1 MEYHIPVLA
10 EECIEGLNIKGS
22 GIYVDVTFGGG
33 GHSRLILNK
42 LGDKGRLFGMDRDP
56 DAEKN
61 KIQDS
66 RFTFIAH
73 NFRFLKR
80 FMRYYGIGG
89 VDGILA
95 DLGVSSHQFD
105 TDFRGFSH
113 RFSGPL
119 DMRMNPT
126 GGLPASE
133 ILNEYSEEELQD
145 IFSRFGEVRNSKSL
159 AKKIVEVRKTR
170 RFRMTEDLVQLAN
183 QMAIGHKPRYLSQVF
198 QALRIEVNGEM
209 TALADFLEQSL
220 ELLNSGGRLVVIS
233 YHSLEDRLVKQF
245 IKTGNIRGEVIKD
258 DFGKIW
264 KPMKEVYKD
273 VITPTA
279 EEQEKNSR
287 SRSAKLRIGEKI

>member
-10 EECIEGLNIKGS
+10 EECIEGLNIKES

-119 DMRMNPT
+119 DMRMNPA

>member
-10 EECIEGLNIKGS
+10 EECIEGLNIKKS

-119 DMRMNPT
+119 DMRMNPA

-273 VITPTA
+273 VIAPTA

>member
-10 EECIEGLNIKGS
+10 EECIEGLNIKES

-33 GHSRLILNK
+33 GHSRMILNK

-89 VDGILA
+89 IDGILA
-95 DLGVSSHQFD
+95 DLGVSSYQFD

-119 DMRMNPT
+119 DMRMNP
-126 GGLPASE
+126 GSGLLASD
-133 ILNEYSEEELQD
+133 ILNEYGEDELQD
-145 IFSRFGEVRNSKSL
+145 IFSRFGELRNSKSL
-159 AKKIVEVRKTR
+159 AKKIVEVRKSR
-170 RFRMTEDLVQLAN
+170 RFRTTEDLVQLAN

-209 TALADFLEQSL
+209 AALADFLEQSL
-220 ELLNSGGRLVVIS
+220 EILNSGGRLVVIS

-245 IKTGNIRGEVIKD
+245 IKTGNVKGEVIKD

-264 KPMKEVYKD
+264 KPMREVHKD
-273 VITPTA
+273 VITPTV

>member
-10 EECIEGLNIKGS
+10 EECIEGLNIKES

-273 VITPTA
+273 VIIPTA